1 MEHGL
6 PRDRG
11 CSSLGE
17 QGGGQTLLSVL
28 PREPGQRRAL
38 CDAMQGNA
46 VVLFLTVGITFAELR
61 AGKHP

>member
-1 MEHGL
+1 MACQGTA
-6 PRDRG
+6 G

-28 PREPGQRRAL
+28 PREPGQRPAL
-38 CDAMQGNA
+38 CDALDGNA
-46 VVLFLTVGITFAELR
+46 LVLFLPVGISFAELR